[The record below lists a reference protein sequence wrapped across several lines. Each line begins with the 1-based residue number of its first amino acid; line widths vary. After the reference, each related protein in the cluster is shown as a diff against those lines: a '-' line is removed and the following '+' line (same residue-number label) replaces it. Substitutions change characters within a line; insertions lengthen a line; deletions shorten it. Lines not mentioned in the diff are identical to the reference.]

1 MSRVNKSSSA
11 KATADKLEVLR
22 HSASHILAAAVLEMF
37 PEAKFGIGPAIEGG
51 FYYDFDLPRT
61 LIPEDLPLLEEKMK
75 RIIKANFPFEREE
88 IFADNAIK
96 HFKKAN
102 QPYKVELIKD
112 ISTGLTV
119 YPDRS
124 ILSKEKKSSRVTIYK
139 TRNFVDLCT
148 GPHLDSTGEINSDAI
163 KLTKISGAYWKGDE
177 KNKQLQRIYGVVFE
191 SKKELDEY
199 LKNMEEAQ
207 LRDHKKL
214 GRDLDLFSFHPEAP
228 GSAFWHPRGM
238 IIWNVLEN
246 LGKDIRKKYGY
257 EEIQTPILAKRRLWE
272 ISGHWE
278 HYKDNMFHFETDND
292 KYVVKPM
299 DCPFNILIYKEKQRS
314 YKNLPIRY
322 TEIGR
327 VFRNEKSGEL
337 NGLLRVR
344 HVTQDDSHIFCARE
358 QVEKEIM
365 TLIKMSREYYNC
377 FGIEPQFYFSTRP
390 EDFMGEIK
398 DWDEAEKSLESALK
412 KEKVKYKVKE
422 KDGAFYGPK
431 IDIDIKDSLGRSWQ
445 LATIQLDFQL
455 PQRFGIEYISK
466 DGKKKT
472 PVMIH
477 AAIFGSFERF
487 IGIIT
492 EHFAGAFPVWLS
504 PVQVAIIPVGEKFNS
519 YAEKVNSL
527 LLENN
532 IRSEIS
538 SESETLGKRI
548 SEAEKQKIPYM
559 LVVGEKEMKAKTV
572 TIRKRGDKKP
582 SFAKAPAGKR
592 EIMKLDKFTEKIA
605 KEITEKK

>member
-1 MSRVNKSSSA
+1 MTINNK
-11 KATADKLEVLR
+11 LGILR
-22 HSASHILAAAVLEMF
+22 HSSSHILAAAVLEMF

-61 LIPEDLPLLEEKMK
+61 LIPEDLSILEEKMK
-75 RIIKANFPFEREE
+75 KIIKANYPFEKEE
-88 IFADNAIK
+88 ISTKNALE
-96 HFKKAN
+96 HFKKLG
-102 QPYKVELIKD
+102 QDYKVELTKD
-112 ISTGLTV
+112 LE
-119 YPDRS
+119 
-124 ILSKEKKSSRVTIYK
+124 KEKAKNVLVYK
-139 TRNFVDLCT
+139 TNGFVDLCT
-148 GPHLDSTGEINSDAI
+148 GPHLESTGEINSEAF
-163 KLTKISGAYWKGDE
+163 KLIRISGAYWKGDE

-191 SKKELDEY
+191 TEKELKEY

-207 LRDHKKL
+207 MRDHKKL
-214 GRDLDLFSFHPEAP
+214 GKELDLYSFHPEAP
-228 GSAFWHPRGM
+228 GSAFWHPKGM
-238 IIWNVLEN
+238 IIWNILEN
-246 LGKDIRKKYGY
+246 LGKSLRKKYGY

-278 HYKDNMFHFETDND
+278 HYKDSMFHFESDSD
-292 KYVVKPM
+292 KYAMKPM

-314 YKNLPIRY
+314 YKDLPIRY

-344 HVTQDDSHIFCARE
+344 QVTQDDSHIFCDKE
-358 QVEKEIM
+358 QVEKEIVA
-365 TLIKMSREYYNC
+365 LIKMAREYYNC

-390 EDFMGEIK
+390 EDFMGEVK
-398 DWDEAEKSLESALK
+398 NWNEAEKSLESALK
-412 KEKVKYKVKE
+412 KEKVKYEVKE

-455 PQRFGIEYISK
+455 PQRFKLEYIGK

-472 PVMIH
+472 PVMVH

-504 PVQVAIIPVGEKFNS
+504 PVQVAIIPVSEKYND
-519 YAEKVNSL
+519 YAKKIHSQL
-527 LLENN
+527 FANN
-532 IRSEIS
+532 IRVEIS
-538 SESETLGKRI
+538 GESATLGKRI
-548 SEAEKQKIPYM
+548 SECEKQKIPYM
-559 LVVGEKEMKAKTV
+559 LVVGEKEMKDDSVAVRRRT
-572 TIRKRGDKKP
+572 DKKQEVM
-582 SFAKAPAGKR
+582 KAD
-592 EIMKLDKFTEKIA
+592 EFIEKI
-605 KEITEKK
+605 KKDIEEKK